1 MPWNY
6 NRHTSFK
13 YENVVIELKD
23 PQDLEVK
30 SNNCYFLFLKGGH
43 ISDCWDIKKFP
54 AEPL

>member
-6 NRHTSFK
+6 NRHTSFE
-13 YENVVIELKD
+13 YENIFIELKN

-54 AEPL
+54 AESL